1 MARFS
6 PERSEYIQGAG
17 TEWQSYPLLITGGE
31 GALAQALA
39 RACAEHRLPYRL
51 LSRDHMDIADPAR
64 VEAVLDHYRPYAVLN
79 AAGYTAVGLA
89 SMETYQCYRDNAK
102 GPITLALACA
112 ERGIRVVGFSSAMV
126 FDGEKQPLPY
136 VESDPTHPRTVYGA
150 SKAVMER
157 HLRQVTADQ
166 ALILRTSAFF
176 GRIDARNFLT
186 RALCNL
192 ANQQTITVPGDE
204 FLTPA
209 YLPDLADHVLNLLM
223 EGKTGI
229 WHVAHPEPISRA
241 ELIARAATFAGLDR
255 RLIRVMSREKVSLG
269 DEEPLRWAVL
279 DTERHNATP
288 MPPLDDALAR
298 FTQDAAYLWTLP
310 SRPGVTGVPREF
322 AGAGTEQHN
331 R

>member
-112 ERGIRVVGFSSAMV
+112 ERYSRCRLLLRDGIRW
-126 FDGEKQPLPY
+126 
-136 VESDPTHPRTVYGA
+136 R
-150 SKAVMER
+150 KA
-157 HLRQVTADQ
+157 
-166 ALILRTSAFF
+166 AF
-176 GRIDARNFLT
+176 
-186 RALCNL
+186 ALC
-192 ANQQTITVPGDE
+192 
-204 FLTPA
+204 
-209 YLPDLADHVLNLLM
+209 
-223 EGKTGI
+223 
-229 WHVAHPEPISRA
+229 
-241 ELIARAATFAGLDR
+241 
-255 RLIRVMSREKVSLG
+255 RE
-269 DEEPLRWAVL
+269 
-279 DTERHNATP
+279 
-288 MPPLDDALAR
+288 
-298 FTQDAAYLWTLP
+298 
-310 SRPGVTGVPREF
+310 
-322 AGAGTEQHN
+322 
-331 R
+331 